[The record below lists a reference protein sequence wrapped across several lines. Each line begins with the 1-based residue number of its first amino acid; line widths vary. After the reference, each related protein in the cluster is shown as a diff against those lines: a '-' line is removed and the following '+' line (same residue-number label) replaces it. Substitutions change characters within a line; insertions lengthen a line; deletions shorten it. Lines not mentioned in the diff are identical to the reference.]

1 MQYRKNMVFD
11 VDGTLVEADDKVRI
25 EKYKVLFK
33 DAMKLVKSQ
42 DYDGCAWLFAK
53 LKTMYDDGV
62 TIKPKYYK
70 LINKNTGKILAK
82 LSERYELY
90 ATSWASKE
98 ITLEKLKATGIDKY
112 FIDVIRFKDSK
123 KVIVV
128 DDRPKSFKN
137 AYFVKFEY
145 GQYKGSEC
153 KADKYINT
161 LEDLLDE

>member
-70 LINKNTGKILAK
+70 LINKNTGKILEE
-82 LSERYELY
+82 LSKKYDLY

-98 ITLEKLKATGIDKY
+98 ITLEKLKATHIDKY
-112 FIDVIRFKDSK
+112 FIDVIKFKDNK
-123 KVIVV
+123 NVIVV
-128 DDRPKSFKN
+128 DDRPKSFEK
-137 AYFVKFEY
+137 AHFIKLEY
-145 GQYKGSEC
+145 GQYKGSKC
-153 KADKYINT
+153 NADQYID
-161 LEDLLDE
+161 DLSQLIDK